1 MKILVICQFYY
12 PEPFRITDICEE
24 LVRRGHEVHV
34 VAGTP
39 NYPEGRNYAG
49 YRRGERSDEVVNGVT
64 VHRCRTAGRHRGIF
78 MRAVNYYG
86 YVGSSKRY
94 VSRLDGDFDVVFV
107 NQLSPV
113 MMAEAG
119 IKYAKKHG
127 KRLVLYC
134 LDLWPES
141 LTAGGVRRGSP
152 LFSLYRRVSG
162 KIYRSADRILA
173 TSKAFPKYFA
183 DEFGINDAEYLP
195 QYAEELFD
203 PAVCAKK
210 PDGSTD
216 IMFAGNL
223 GTVQGLD
230 TVIRAAAETKDV
242 KNLRWHLVGDG
253 SECGAL
259 KRLAAQLGTDNVI
272 FHGRQP
278 VEKMPVFYS
287 MADAMLVTMK
297 PGTVLSTT
305 LPGKVQT
312 YMAAGKPVISAAGGE
327 TGRVVEESGCGY
339 SVPAGDYKALAAVA
353 RRLAEAGT
361 DPEMG
366 ARGAEYCRKNFPREG
381 FMDRLIAV
389 LEEERT

>member
-1 MKILVICQFYY
+1 MKILVICQYYY

-24 LVRRGHEVHV
+24 LVRRGHEVYV

-39 NYPEGRNYAG
+39 NYPEGKNYTG
-49 YRRGERSDEVVNGVT
+49 YRGGERQDEIVNGVS
-64 VHRCRTAGRHRGIF
+64 VHRCRTPGRHRGAI
-78 MRAVNYYG
+78 MRTVNYYA
-86 YVGSSKRY
+86 YVNSSKRC
-94 VSRLDGDFDVVFV
+94 VSQLDGDFDVVFV

-119 IKYAKKHG
+119 IKYAKMHG

-141 LTAGGVRRGSP
+141 LTAGGVRRGSL
-152 LFSLYRRVSG
+152 LFSLYRRASER
-162 KIYRSADRILA
+162 IYKSADRLLA
-173 TSKAFPKYFA
+173 TSMAFPKYFA
-183 DEFGINDAEYLP
+183 DEFGISDSEYLP

-203 PAVCAKK
+203 PEACRKK
-210 PDGSTD
+210 PDGNTD

-223 GTVQGLD
+223 GSVQGLE
-230 TVIRAAAETKDV
+230 TVIRAAAETKDL
-242 KNLRWHLVGDG
+242 KKLRFHLVGDG
-253 SECGAL
+253 SECASL

-278 VEKMPVFYS
+278 VELMPGFYS

-297 PGTVLSTT
+297 PGTVLATT

-312 YMAAGKPVISAAGGE
+312 YMAAGKPIIGAAGGE
-327 TGRVVEESGCGY
+327 VDRVIREAGCGY
-339 SVPAGDYKALAAVA
+339 SVPPGDYAALADTA
-353 RRLAEAGT
+353 RKLAENGI

-366 ARGAEYCRKNFPREG
+366 SRGAEYCKINFPRDG
-381 FMDRLIAV
+381 FMDRLISA
-389 LEEERT
+389 LEGNDR